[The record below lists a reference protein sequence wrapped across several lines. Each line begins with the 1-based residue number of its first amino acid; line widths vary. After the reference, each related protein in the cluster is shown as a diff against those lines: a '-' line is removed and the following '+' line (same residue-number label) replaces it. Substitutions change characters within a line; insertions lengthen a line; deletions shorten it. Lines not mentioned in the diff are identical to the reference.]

1 MDKIKEILIGTN
13 NPGKYKEICELLPK
27 EITKHSI
34 KEFKISPPEE
44 TGNIYAD
51 NALIKAKYYS
61 LKTSLICL
69 ADDSGL
75 EIDLLNGKPGIHS
88 ARWAEKSGGFDNA
101 ILTVFDAL
109 KKAKADWFKK
119 IVAKFICSLTIW
131 WPQGK
136 FCSHTGGI
144 KGKISP
150 KKRGTKGFGYDP
162 IFIPDGYN
170 QTFGEMEPEFKMS
183 IDHRFSAFSQI
194 KKYFI

>member
-27 EITKHSI
+27 EIIKHSI
-34 KEFKISPPEE
+34 KELKIPPPEE
-44 TGNIYAD
+44 TGNTYAD

-61 LKTSLICL
+61 LKTNLICL

-75 EIDLLNGKPGIHS
+75 EINILNGKPGIHS
-88 ARWAEKSGGFDNA
+88 ARWAEKGAGFDTA
-101 ILTVFDAL
+101 ILAVFDAL
-109 KKAKADWFKK
+109 KKAKTDWSKK
-119 IVAKFICSLTIW
+119 IVAEFICSLAIW
-131 WPQGK
+131 WPGGK
-136 FCSHTGGI
+136 FCSHAGGI

-170 QTFGEMEPEFKMS
+170 QTFAEMEPKFKMS
-183 IDHRFSAFSQI
+183 IDHRYKAYFQI
-194 KKYFI
+194 KKFFN